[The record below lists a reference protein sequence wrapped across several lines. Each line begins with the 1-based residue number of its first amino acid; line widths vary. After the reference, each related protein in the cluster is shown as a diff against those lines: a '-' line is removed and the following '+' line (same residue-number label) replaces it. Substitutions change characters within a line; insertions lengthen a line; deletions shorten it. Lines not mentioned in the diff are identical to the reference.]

1 MDSHNDAERKKGFR
15 PGKIF
20 EHLGNLEEWMGPQR
34 FVRGVVGLLKHVD
47 QATLEKLHD
56 RVEGF
61 IESRFANLS
70 DENQRRAEALRM
82 AESRNTPVSEQ
93 IKMIEDGQ
101 NSTLVLFSAANQLHV
116 PVEVQNRLVDLALD
130 NEEVM
135 SLLANNAR
143 TDLTVLA
150 RMAEAPS
157 LKVRQQTARM
167 LAAHMPII
175 EADPNRQ
182 YLKDA
187 SVVAMLMRYHPSF
200 GRFVI
205 PYCDDAATIERL
217 YFEHVDD
224 YANLQENVDAFVHNP
239 LTPNSVL
246 LSIATQED
254 LRKSPFKEVRQSMR
268 DAAQILSKRVDEH
281 RPNVDDAPGYEP

>member
-1 MDSHNDAERKKGFR
+1 MNSHHDKKSGRRLKSIKSFNHF
-15 PGKIF
+15 GD
-20 EHLGNLEEWMGPQR
+20 LEFWGAR
-34 FVRGVVGLLKHVD
+34 RVVRGIVGILKNFKTD
-47 QATLEKLHD
+47 AIFRLHN

-167 LAAHMPII
+167 LAAHMPI
-175 EADPNRQ
+175 R
-182 YLKDA
+182 A
-187 SVVAMLMRYHPSF
+187 SLHRLTSRRTFRHDWPRHWSDHGLAWKSLLRSPVIMLPS
-200 GRFVI
+200 
-205 PYCDDAATIERL
+205 T
-217 YFEHVDD
+217 
-224 YANLQENVDAFVHNP
+224 
-239 LTPNSVL
+239 TVL
-246 LSIATQED
+246 
-254 LRKSPFKEVRQSMR
+254 
-268 DAAQILSKRVDEH
+268 
-281 RPNVDDAPGYEP
+281 

>member
-1 MDSHNDAERKKGFR
+1 MNSHHDKKSGRRLKSIKSFNHF
-15 PGKIF
+15 GD
-20 EHLGNLEEWMGPQR
+20 LEFWGAR
-34 FVRGVVGLLKHVD
+34 RVVRGIVGILKNFKTD
-47 QATLEKLHD
+47 AIFRLHN

-101 NSTLVLFSAANQLHV
+101 SSTLVLFSAANQLHV

-135 SLLANNAR
+135 LLLANNAR

-239 LTPNSVL
+239 LTPNNVL
-246 LSIATQED
+246 LSIATRDD
-254 LRKSPFKEVRQSMR
+254 LRNSTFREVRQSMR
-268 DAAQILSKRVDEH
+268 DAAQLLNKRVDEH

>member
-20 EHLGNLEEWMGPQR
+20 EHLGNLEWMGPQR

-150 RMAEAPS
+150 RMTEAPS

-268 DAAQILSKRVDEH
+268 DAAQLLGKRVDEH